1 MIRGQSAT
9 PGRVPS
15 VVLALLSL
23 LAAGLAM
30 IPGTASAQ
38 TGWSGE
44 IAVRAV
50 ESERDLPEGE
60 EIDSSGIG
68 IRGEIGFD
76 LEASRRTRIRFEA
89 EAGGFDY
96 RDSTRKS
103 RETYGGVVS
112 VSHDLTDALE
122 FRLQARRIENIAV
135 LEANQADQT
144 SVGARLQWESGND
157 RVRVSA
163 DYRKREYDLGA
174 PASGDGY
181 RVAAQY
187 RRRIGAYHW
196 LSIDLSHEEMS
207 SIESP
212 RRSYERRVINATYSL
227 PVAKRLRLL
236 PSIDV
241 RKWGYD
247 ARIAQ
252 GDPAGDFR
260 VDRYAAPGLGL
271 VYGRADSG
279 PFFRAEAE
287 YRLRQSNDQ
296 LFGNDGLW
304 IGVSAGY
311 RF

>member
-1 MIRGQSAT
+1 MMRHRSAT
-9 PGRVPS
+9 PGRVPAVVL
-15 VVLALLSL
+15 VVLALL
-23 LAAGLAM
+23 AAGVAL
-30 IPGTASAQ
+30 IPATASAQ
-38 TGWSGE
+38 AGWSGE

-50 ESERDLPEGE
+50 ESERDLSEGE

-68 IRGEIGFD
+68 IRGEIGV
-76 LEASRRTRIRFEA
+76 EIAASRRTRVAFEA

-103 RETYGGVVS
+103 RETYGGAVS

-135 LEANQADQT
+135 LESNQADQT
-144 SVGARLQWESGND
+144 SVGARVQWESGND

-181 RVAAQY
+181 RLAAQY
-187 RRRIGAYHW
+187 RRRIGSYHW
-196 LSIDLSHEEMS
+196 LSIDLSHEEMTS
-207 SIESP
+207 SESP
-212 RRSYERRVINATYSL
+212 RRSFERRVIKATYSL
-227 PVAKRLRLL
+227 PVAKRVRLL

-241 RKWGYD
+241 RKWNYD

-252 GDPAGDFR
+252 GDPEGDLR

-271 VYGRADSG
+271 AYGKDNSG

-287 YRLRQSNDQ
+287 YRLRQSNDTR
-296 LFGNDGLW
+296 FGQDGLW